1 MEKDI
6 IKQIIK
12 DYKFEQIGLD
22 EAVDKICA
30 LAEDS
35 IETRNC
41 NISDV
46 MQQSELLLA
55 FCKEN
60 HLKFNLNNAEQAQ
73 KLIDAFLRQ

>member
-41 NISDV
+41 NIPDV

-55 FCKEN
+55 FYNYLNGEVFLSKTAGDNYVKE
-60 HLKFNLNNAEQAQ
+60 
-73 KLIDAFLRQ
+73 FLSKQ